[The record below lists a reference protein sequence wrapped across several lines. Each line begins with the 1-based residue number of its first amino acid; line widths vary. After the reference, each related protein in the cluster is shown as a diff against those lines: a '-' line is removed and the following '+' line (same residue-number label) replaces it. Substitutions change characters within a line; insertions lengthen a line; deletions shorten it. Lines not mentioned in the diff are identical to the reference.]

1 MKSNQNEQVM
11 PEKNSSKNSN
21 SKLFSFPLAA
31 IIIGVVLFSSV
42 SSCSKTNANAE
53 FLGTYTGTRTVSS
66 IATAD
71 TLIVTAGS
79 NSTSIVITDKAA
91 NSTGVNATVNSN
103 AITIP
108 NQAINING
116 AAGTISGTGGLGG
129 SALSLNYTEIV
140 TATSTSYTGTFN
152 GTKQ

>member
-1 MKSNQNEQVM
+1 MKI
-11 PEKNSSKNSN
+11 SN
-21 SKLFSFPLAA
+21 SYFFSFPFA
-31 IIIGVVLFSSV
+31 IVIICVMLVSAV

-66 IATAD
+66 IAAAD

-103 AITIP
+103 TLTIP

-116 AAGTISGTGGLGG
+116 AAGTISGSGGLGG
-129 SALSLNYTEIV
+129 SALSLNYTEII

-152 GTKQ
+152 GTRQ